1 MGIEKNT
8 KVTGVSEI
16 SWKDAINK
24 TVEEFSQ
31 TTNYLNSLKILDQRA
46 KITINKITQHYVDL
60 EIGYLVEQSNS

>member
-1 MGIEKNT
+1 MGIEKHT

-31 TTNYLNSLKILDQRA
+31 TTNYLNSLKILE
-46 KITINKITQHYVDL
+46 KKKKTTINKITQYYVDL

>member
-46 KITINKITQHYVDL
+46 KITINKITQYYVDL

>member
-1 MGIEKNT
+1 MEIEKHT

-46 KITINKITQHYVDL
+46 KITINKITQYYVDL